1 MLFPK
6 VRNKNLD
13 KMVNLSISQSSG
25 VFNFNLK
32 YQWVSLILTKSFFFF
47 FFISDFDQKLMGDF
61 AIYPKNNKEIL
72 CKEEKMKQ

>member
-25 VFNFNLK
+25 AFNFNLK

-47 FFISDFDQKLMGDF
+47 LISDFDQKFNG
-61 AIYPKNNKEIL
+61 
-72 CKEEKMKQ
+72 